1 MRHPFWAQIG
11 AALAALLSVLV
22 LTLALTLSSMALVPA
37 LALAGLI
44 TALVCLALSF
54 LRPKGAWALP
64 GFLSLVVPVTAAL
77 IMRSLP
83 NWWWPLGPVLLG
95 IAYVPLAE
103 SLPPRVPASWQSA
116 LRRSAPLLA
125 GAGATWSLGQMLT
138 AILLTSD
145 GIPLLAQDS
154 ATLEA
159 SFLVCSCLLIVGAL
173 FWAALRQ
180 TLEGLVWLLPLAA
193 QLALAFVAPALLS
206 AAPEASEL
214 LGLALVVV
222 ALASHASTYFLR
234 LAFPEQ
240 AAPSQPYIWQMVGWQ
255 RWPRINEAMVDQRQ
269 GQHAWWLCL
278 WLDLGALL
286 LAVIAPL
293 PLGALSTKSGPASGS
308 TLILLS
314 VGLLLSA
321 SLAYWHRF
329 PWLLVLASFFLAA
342 TLLTL
347 GALSANPHLFWPLS
361 ALLAT
366 WLLLGLALWCA
377 RRLGQVWAAAA
388 LLGALGLAAL
398 ALLAAFRQHSLGWE
412 IGIGVA
418 LVISMVAGI
427 ALWRR
432 GKRAATPQPQQP

>member
-64 GFLSLVVPVTAAL
+64 SFLSLVVPVTAAL

-125 GAGATWSLGQMLT
+125 GAGAAWGLGQMLT
-138 AILLTSD
+138 AVLLTGA

-180 TLEGLVWLLPLAA
+180 TLEGLALLLPLAA
-193 QLALAFVAPALLS
+193 QLALALVAPALLN
-206 AAPEASEL
+206 ADPGAPEL
-214 LGLALVVV
+214 LGLALLVV
-222 ALASHASTYFLR
+222 ALASHASTYCLR
-234 LAFPEQ
+234 LVFPDH
-240 AAPSQPYIWQMVGWQ
+240 AAPSQPYFWQMIGWK
-255 RWPRINEAMVDQRQ
+255 RWPRLNEAVVDQRQ
-269 GQHAWWLCL
+269 NQHAWWLCL

-293 PLGALSTKSGPASGS
+293 PLGALSTKPGPASGS
-308 TLILLS
+308 ALILFS
-314 VGLLLSA
+314 AGLLLSA

-329 PWLLVLASFFLAA
+329 PWLLTLAGFFLAA
-342 TLLTL
+342 GLLTL
-347 GALSANPHLFWPLS
+347 GALSTNPHLFWPL
-361 ALLAT
+361 AYLLAT

-377 RRLGQVWAAAA
+377 ERLGRAWAIAA
-388 LLGALGLAAL
+388 LLGALGQAAL
-398 ALLAAFRQHSLGWE
+398 AVLAAFRQHSLVWE
-412 IGIGVA
+412 IGISLA
-418 LVISMVAGI
+418 LAASVGALIV
-427 ALWRR
+427 LWRR
-432 GKRAATPQPQQP
+432 GHSVAPAPQ